1 MLKIGKVG
9 MRWEILQ
16 GTCIKFLR
24 DLGYSWKDIR
34 IALQLSKGVIEKY
47 KKHEN
52 KENRNS
58 KR

>member
-1 MLKIGKVG
+1 MVKK
-9 MRWEILQ
+9 
-16 GTCIKFLR
+16 CIKFLR

-52 KENRNS
+52 KESRSS